1 MKRKRNL
8 DDTFTNLFVLIVV
21 ILSVIAML
29 MIVGWM
35 INIYFL

>member
-1 MKRKRNL
+1 MKRKSNL